1 MAPFHARSKVCI
13 APIHVQNK
21 FADFALHMDS
31 RNADFA
37 PHIEGSH
44 LDFAPHIERR
54 HSFRDQKIAQMA
66 FSAKKFKE
74 FVQPAY
80 IQKVYMTFVTFENK
94 TILRESSFK
103 CLNSSKKIKEKN
115 IGFSQPQP
123 LFKQSPTLPLVN
135 NLIWKTLNHSKCA
148 DISIKTKQKFNKN
161 TCLISRV
168 PCHV

>member
-37 PHIEGSH
+37 PHIEGSP

-54 HSFRDQKIAQMA
+54 NSFRDQKIAQMA
-66 FSAKKFKE
+66 FSAEDFKE

-80 IQKVYMTFVTFENK
+80 IQGVYMTFVTTFENK

-103 CLNSSKKIKEKN
+103 CLNSSKKRRKEKN

-148 DISIKTKQKFNKN
+148 DIIIKTKK
-161 TCLISRV
+161 I
-168 PCHV
+168 